1 MYLWVSVLLASA
13 RNTEVRSFQSTSGN
27 FGFQEK
33 IIVIFLSMKNDYL
46 FWSLVIRGILF
57 CENQQPYDISN
68 GIYEFSSFQSSA
80 TRNSGFQE

>member
-1 MYLWVSVLLASA
+1 MSFVLLASA

-57 CENQQPYDISN
+57 CEN
-68 GIYEFSSFQSSA
+68 
-80 TRNSGFQE
+80 

>member
-13 RNTEVRSFQSTSGN
+13 RNREVRSFQSTSGN

-33 IIVIFLSMKNDYL
+33 KIAIFLSMKNEYL

-57 CENQQPYDISN
+57 CEN
-68 GIYEFSSFQSSA
+68 
-80 TRNSGFQE
+80 